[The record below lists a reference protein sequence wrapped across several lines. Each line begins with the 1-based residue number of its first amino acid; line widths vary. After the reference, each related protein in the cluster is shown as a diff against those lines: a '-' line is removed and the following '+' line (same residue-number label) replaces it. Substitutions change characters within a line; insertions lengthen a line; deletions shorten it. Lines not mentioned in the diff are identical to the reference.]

1 MTPGVAEHSSII
13 LMVKPMFINI
23 QHYSTTQDWLV
34 VLTILKNISQW
45 EGWHPIYE
53 MEKKNVPSHQPEEY
67 HHGRLAFCH
76 PPISMAKH
84 PVAPASHLQSQS
96 DLRGG
101 DVAEVKHHRGG
112 HHLAG
117 DSNGYSTPQTNPKRL
132 EIPTE
137 ILVINYVSILFG
149 TKHETNGHL
158 V

>member
-13 LMVKPMFINI
+13 LMVKPIFINI
-23 QHYSTTQDWLV
+23 QHYSTLFNIIHYSYLFHIHGTFNQSITMNAWHF
-34 VLTILKNISQW
+34 TIPQYQW
-45 EGWHPIYE
+45 P
-53 MEKKNVPSHQPEEY
+53 
-67 HHGRLAFCH
+67 
-76 PPISMAKH
+76 
-84 PVAPASHLQSQS
+84 PASHLQGQS

-137 ILVINYVSILFG
+137 ILVINYISILFG
-149 TKHETNGHL
+149 TKHETNRHL